1 MLVFRRRGR
10 FKRRISSSLSIPEK
24 KKRKEDHQ
32 KGKKK
37 ETRCKNRIIIILQTL
52 SLPRSYNHSP
62 YLLSYN
68 PYDVTLKNLVLDQL
82 IFSD

>member
-37 ETRCKNRIIIILQTL
+37 KHDVKIIIIILQTL